1 MSLGILPVVALV
13 AVIVFSGASG
23 SHTKNYKDMPRFAA
37 DGSLLGADS
46 KLISPVVLEAPAD
59 YPLQLNS
66 EVETPSPNQEQDFNA
81 IRRYISSYKTIGPE
95 EADSIAHYLVD
106 YGQRHEID
114 PKLAAALIA
123 RESGFNRNAISK
135 TGAKGLGQL
144 KDFNFPS
151 LNISNPFD
159 VKENIGGTT
168 AYLKN
173 MMRVWKD
180 KTQKVSLAI
189 GSYYKGHNAIKRDN
203 GQVDSKTNAYV
214 RDILKHYHNI
224 SALRQSVGLV
234 TDGVP
239 LEK

>member
-13 AVIVFSGASG
+13 AVMVFSGASG
-23 SHTKNYKDMPRFAA
+23 SHVKTHKDMPRFAA

-123 RESGFNRNAISK
+123 RESGFNHNAISK

-159 VKENIGGTT
+159 VKENVGGTT

-173 MMRVWKD
+173 MLRVWKD

-203 GQVDSKTNAYV
+203 GQLDNKTNAYV
-214 RDILKHYHNI
+214 RDILRHYKNI
-224 SALRQSVGLV
+224 SALRQTVGLAS
-234 TDGVP
+234 DGVP